1 MTAALRVG
9 AGPLTTL
16 DFPDHLACV
25 LFCQGCGWRC
35 RYCHNPQ
42 LIPACGNE
50 ERPWSEILASSS
62 NASACSRRWCSA
74 AASQP
79 CRPRCPRPSPRCGR
93 WATRSAQHSAGI
105 KPKLFAGILP
115 LVDWVGFDV
124 KALPEQS
131 TAITGVD
138 GSGKANWRSL
148 EHLLESGVEHE
159 CRTTV
164 HWQLFDAD
172 SLWDMAQ
179 RLRRLCRTLRRAMRA
194 HPRACSTTTLLRAA
208 HPTTSSGCGNAWIG
222 CSRPSCCAV
231 SRRRSCSSWPRAGL
245 AGVKRGTRVG
255 LSPP

>member
-1 MTAALRVG
+1 MRALGYKVG
-9 AGPLTTL
+9 L
-16 DFPDHLACV
+16 
-25 LFCQGCGWRC
+25 
-35 RYCHNPQ
+35 
-42 LIPACGNE
+42 
-50 ERPWSEILASSS
+50 
-62 NASACSRRWCSA
+62 
-74 AASQP
+74 
-79 CRPRCPRPSPRCGR
+79 
-93 WATRSAQHSAGI
+93 HSAGI
-105 KPKLFAGILP
+105 KPKLFASILP

-179 RLRRLCRTLRRAMRA
+179 RLRRLGVERFAAMRA
-194 HPRACSTTTLLRAA
+194 HRAHARRQPCESRA
-208 HPTTSSGCGNAWIG
+208 PYDQQRLWERRIG
-222 CSRPSCCAV
+222 CFRPSCCAV
-231 SRRRSCSSWPRAGL
+231 SRRCSCSPGPGAGL
-245 AGVKRGTRVG
+245 AGVRRGTRVG

>member
-1 MTAALRVG
+1 M
-9 AGPLTTL
+9 TTL

-50 ERPWSEILASSS
+50 ERPWSEILAFLEQRVGLLEAVVFSGGEPTLQT
-62 NASACSRRWCSA
+62 ALPEAI
-74 AASQP
+74 
-79 CRPRCPRPSPRCGR
+79 
-93 WATRSAQHSAGI
+93 AQVLALGYKVGLHSAGI

-164 HWQLFDAD
+164 HWQLLDAD

-179 RLRRLCRTLRRAMRA
+179 RLRRLGVERFAVQCVRTARMLDDNLAESRAPYDQQRLWERLDRLFPSFVLR
-194 HPRACSTTTLLRAA
+194 
-208 HPTTSSGCGNAWIG
+208 G
-222 CSRPSCCAV
+222 
-231 SRRRSCSSWPRAGL
+231 
-245 AGVKRGTRVG
+245 
-255 LSPP
+255 

>member
-9 AGPLTTL
+9 GLVPLTTL

-50 ERPWSEILASSS
+50 ERPWSEILAFLEQRVGLLEAVVFSGGEPTLQT
-62 NASACSRRWCSA
+62 ALPEAI
-74 AASQP
+74 
-79 CRPRCPRPSPRCGR
+79 
-93 WATRSAQHSAGI
+93 AQVRALGYKVGLHSAGI

-138 GSGKANWRSL
+138 GSGTANWRSL

-179 RLRRLCRTLRRAMRA
+179 RLRRLGVERFAVQCVRTARMLDDSLAESRAPYDQQRLWERLDRLFPSFVLR
-194 HPRACSTTTLLRAA
+194 
-208 HPTTSSGCGNAWIG
+208 G
-222 CSRPSCCAV
+222 
-231 SRRRSCSSWPRAGL
+231 
-245 AGVKRGTRVG
+245 
-255 LSPP
+255 

>member
-1 MTAALRVG
+1 MV
-9 AGPLTTL
+9 PLTTL

-50 ERPWSEILASSS
+50 ERPWSEILAFLEQRVGLLEAVVFSGGEPTLQT
-62 NASACSRRWCSA
+62 ALPEAI
-74 AASQP
+74 
-79 CRPRCPRPSPRCGR
+79 
-93 WATRSAQHSAGI
+93 AQVRALGYKVGLHSAGI

-164 HWQLFDAD
+164 HWQLFDAY

-179 RLRRLCRTLRRAMRA
+179 RLRRLGVERFAVQCVRTARMLDDNLAESRAPYDQQRLWERLDRLFPSFVLR
-194 HPRACSTTTLLRAA
+194 
-208 HPTTSSGCGNAWIG
+208 G
-222 CSRPSCCAV
+222 
-231 SRRRSCSSWPRAGL
+231 
-245 AGVKRGTRVG
+245 
-255 LSPP
+255 